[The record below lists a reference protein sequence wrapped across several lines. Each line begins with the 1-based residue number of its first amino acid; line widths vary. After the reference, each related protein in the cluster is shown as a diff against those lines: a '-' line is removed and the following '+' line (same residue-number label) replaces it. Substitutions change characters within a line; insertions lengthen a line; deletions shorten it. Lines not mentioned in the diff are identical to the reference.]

1 MGRARGE
8 WRWAV
13 KKCGGGARRH
23 ASRWAAL
30 EAGAE
35 LLGLFWQTVDY
46 SLLKGEGG
54 REIKKSETKRRVKE
68 YRGKGETRKESCSGL
83 GHGPGEA

>member
-1 MGRARGE
+1 MGVGC
-8 WRWAV
+8 
-13 KKCGGGARRH
+13 KKVRRKARRH

-54 REIKKSETKRRVKE
+54 REIKKSETK
-68 YRGKGETRKESCSGL
+68 
-83 GHGPGEA
+83 